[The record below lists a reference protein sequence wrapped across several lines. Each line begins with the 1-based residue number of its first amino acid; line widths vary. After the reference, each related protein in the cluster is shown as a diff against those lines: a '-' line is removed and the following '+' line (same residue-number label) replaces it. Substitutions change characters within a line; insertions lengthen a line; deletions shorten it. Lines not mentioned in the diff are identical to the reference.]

1 MHSPSD
7 NSTNSLQENQH
18 HVQSLLRHFDAQE
31 AAMLAFKSLL
41 VDIGNSP
48 EDDVSHRNL
57 RIRIDAASDLCQRLN
72 QDATLLIQTAAAAF
86 GIPQTDFSVRHL
98 IRLYD
103 VSAPVIA
110 QSLRESRRRLLRLT
124 RQIQGI
130 SANTAWV
137 LSEKRQIRQAV
148 FQHVGGEVASDRYD
162 ASGRRSMS
170 ADSVKFNARS

>member
-1 MHSPSD
+1 M
-7 NSTNSLQENQH
+7 TAVQVNQT

-41 VDIGNSP
+41 IDIGNSE
-48 EDDVSHRNL
+48 EDDVAQRRL
-57 RIRIDAASDLCQRLN
+57 RVRIDAASDLCQRLN

-86 GIPQTDFSVRHL
+86 GIPVQDFSIRHL
-98 IRLYD
+98 IRLYET
-103 VSAPVIA
+103 STPPLA

-124 RQIQGI
+124 RQVRSI
-130 SANTAWV
+130 STNTAWV
-137 LSEKRQIRQAV
+137 LSERRQIRHAV

-162 ASGRRSMS
+162 ASGRLSMS